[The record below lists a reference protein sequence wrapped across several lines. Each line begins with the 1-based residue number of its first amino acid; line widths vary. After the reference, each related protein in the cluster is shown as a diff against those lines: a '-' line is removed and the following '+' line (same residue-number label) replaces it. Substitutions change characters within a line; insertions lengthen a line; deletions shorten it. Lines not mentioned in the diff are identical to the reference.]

1 MPDQPAPTAA
11 PDPAPVLIVCAP
23 RNRWW
28 LGTSDWVHLF
38 GPGVRPNARLINAR
52 RLYIWPHKLGLAG
65 LAMAAD
71 TEPRDQL
78 QLGPIVPAIW
88 LRDIETV
95 VWTTSAAGAALL
107 AHPARQRPAPA
118 PAPLKVEVHVP
129 GGSEAAAQVSKALA
143 AIVPTKTSGPGLPT
157 RRIPTPAEVFRA

>member
-1 MPDQPAPTAA
+1 MSEQAVPE
-11 PDPAPVLIVCAP
+11 PAPVIIVCAP

-28 LGTSDWVHLF
+28 LGTRDWVNTLAE
-38 GPGVRPNARLINAR
+38 RPNARLTTAR

-71 TEPRDQL
+71 SEPLDQL

-88 LRDIETV
+88 LRDIESV
-95 VWTTSAAGAALL
+95 IWTTQAAGAALL
-107 AHPARQRPAPA
+107 ARPTRQRDGRITIDRAD
-118 PAPLKVEVHVP
+118 VERADPDPIDVIKAAGSAAFVRQA
-129 GGSEAAAQVSKALA
+129 SEALA
-143 AIVPTKTSGPGLPT
+143 SVQPLP